1 MAAYRR
7 VRARMPPGARN
18 SDTFVKVPRRP
29 TVREDDTPRPWLNY
43 HHLFHFWMVAREG
56 GISRAAERLRVTH
69 STLSAQ
75 VAALGEALGAPLFER
90 RGRGL
95 TLTPFGTEVAARAD
109 EIFRAGHEL
118 LDLSRGNDLSR
129 RALFR
134 VGVIGAVPRT
144 VAWQL
149 LAPAM
154 RGEASAT
161 VRVVQDRL
169 EQLLDA
175 LGTGRLHLVLADG
188 PPPQGGQLRLH
199 AHRLGESGVALY
211 AVRGLARRWRPRFP
225 ARFEGAP
232 LLLPVEGTALRRD
245 IDRWFAERDL
255 SVRVEGVFDDA
266 GLLRTFG
273 LGGAGLFPVRE
284 ALAAEVEG
292 FAGVTRVGA
301 LSGVTEAYYAITA
314 ERRVRHPA
322 SVAVVESGPRQF
334 KPIGVRNRRS
344 AERR

>member
-1 MAAYRR
+1 MP
-7 VRARMPPGARN
+7 ARPA
-18 SDTFVKVPRRP
+18 
-29 TVREDDTPRPWLNY
+29 DDDAPRPWLNY

-56 GISRAAERLRVTH
+56 GVSRAAARLRVTH

-75 VAALGEALGAPLFER
+75 VAALSAALGAPLFER

-95 TLTPFGTEVAARAD
+95 ALTPFGTEVSARAD

-118 LDLSRGNDLSR
+118 LDLARGRDVSR

-134 VGVIGAVPRT
+134 VGVMAAVPRT

-154 RGEASAT
+154 RGGAHAT
-161 VRVVQDRL
+161 VRVVHDRL
-169 EQLLDA
+169 EPLLDA
-175 LGTGRLHLVLADG
+175 LATGRLHLVLADH
-188 PPPQGGQLRLH
+188 PPPQGGALRLH

-211 AVRGLARRWRPRFP
+211 GARRLATRWRPRFP

-232 LLLPVEGTALRRD
+232 LLLPAEGTALRRG
-245 IDRWFAERDL
+245 IDRWLAERDL
-255 SVRVEGVFDDA
+255 SVRVEGEFDDA

-292 FAGVTRVGA
+292 FAGVTRVGS
-301 LSGVTEAYYAITA
+301 LTGLTEAYYAITA

-334 KPIGVRNRRS
+334 KPIRDGARR
-344 AERR
+344 ARAR